1 MNHIFLCLQT
11 SNSIGFGKETE
22 RSMTMSKS
30 VIPDIPSSHE
40 SLIKWAYEHK
50 YSPVTSYTKA
60 PVANRFHL
68 QLEHTGELKDGLLSY
83 GRNKCLPRH
92 TMLQKVLSQFWT
104 TDVGDCAVFTAHCKV
119 CWLYV

>member
-83 GRNKCLPRH
+83 ERNKCLPRH

>member
-1 MNHIFLCLQT
+1 MRSSSLSKVAVWFISQVFSVCCYLIEEKTTFSQCHDPIFSVFKCEMMNQVFPCLQT

-22 RSMTMSKS
+22 RSMTMSRS

-40 SLIKWAYEHK
+40 SLIKWAYEHN

-68 QLEHTGELKDGLLSY
+68 QLEDTGKPED
-83 GRNKCLPRH
+83 
-92 TMLQKVLSQFWT
+92 
-104 TDVGDCAVFTAHCKV
+104 
-119 CWLYV
+119 